1 VVGDVFSYMFV
12 KVCVCVDMCTVI
24 DTPPPTPKKTH
35 RRIYYRKYWVT
46 SPPPPLPANTHTYTI
61 ICMDDDMNMY
71 RVVWW
76 KVPYTIWD
84 MCVCVCVCV
93 CKCPLSAYV
102 PPHNICTYVPLFIVS
117 AHYMHMR
124 ECPLCTCVPVT
135 YVHSGHSECPLRT
148 YVWVSIMYIC
158 VSAHGTYVPV
168 TYVHSVRLEY
178 PLCTYV

>member
-1 VVGDVFSYMFV
+1 LIIF
-12 KVCVCVDMCTVI
+12 KINTA
-24 DTPPPTPKKTH
+24 PPPKHKKKKKPKIYPKNLVTP
-35 RRIYYRKYWVT
+35 
-46 SPPPPLPANTHTYTI
+46 PPPPLPANTHTYTI